1 MFDQRMDFNKVVK
14 EIFVRNNIKK
24 LTHLYYTFRMRN
36 HISLFSILEK
46 KNLWPYY
53 VRYIKVYNML
63 KYHQIDWYFNS
74 YTKGLYYPNYEW
86 ILLGLYSDQWWLEY
100 EDYLNQINCSLSSVT
115 TVLNRA
121 LVLLPYPD
129 DVGRVSKHTLLFTYI
144 IIIYFIDLT
153 K

>member
-1 MFDQRMDFNKVVK
+1 MIGVFFQFQA
-14 EIFVRNNIKK
+14 
-24 LTHLYYTFRMRN
+24 Y
-36 HISLFSILEK
+36 S
-46 KNLWPYY
+46 
-53 VRYIKVYNML
+53 
-63 KYHQIDWYFNS
+63 
-74 YTKGLYYPNYEW
+74 KGRYYPNYEW
-86 ILLGLYSDQWWLEY
+86 ILLGLYPDQWWLEY
-100 EDYLNQINCSLSSVT
+100 EEYLDQINCSLSSVT